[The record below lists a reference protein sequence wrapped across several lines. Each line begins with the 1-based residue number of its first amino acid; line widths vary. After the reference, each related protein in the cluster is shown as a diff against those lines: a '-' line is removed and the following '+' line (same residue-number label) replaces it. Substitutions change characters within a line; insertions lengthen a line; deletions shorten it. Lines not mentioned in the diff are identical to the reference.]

1 MPATSP
7 KTIVPDTAARK
18 IRVILA
24 DDHAVVRQGFRRI
37 LEESPALEVVG
48 EAGSGADAVRLALE
62 KQPDVAVLDLTMPGG
77 ISGIEAARQI
87 TAKAPQVRILIL
99 SMHADEAYL
108 AEAFEAGARGYLL
121 KDSIDFE
128 LVQAVQAVYKGS
140 SFLSSTLTTN
150 VLEDYLEYSR
160 TKRSRNR
167 LSVLTDREREVL
179 CLVDEGKSNKE
190 ISQVLNLSQNTVE
203 THRARCMEK
212 LGLHNTAEMVL
223 YAVRKGL
230 VC

>member
-1 MPATSP
+1 MSRAVVSDAAT
-7 KTIVPDTAARK
+7 RK

-48 EAGSGADAVRLALE
+48 EAGSGAEAVRLALE

-99 SMHADEAYL
+99 SMHSEEAYL
-108 AEAFEAGARGYLL
+108 VESFEAGACGYLL

-128 LVQAVQAVYKGS
+128 LVQAVQAVYKGN
-140 SFLSSTLTTN
+140 SFLSSTLTSN

-160 TKRSRNR
+160 SKRSRNR
-167 LSVLTDREREVL
+167 LRVLTDREREVL
-179 CLVDEGKSNKE
+179 CLVAEGKSNKE
-190 ISQVLNLSQNTVE
+190 ISQLLNLSQNTVE

>member
-1 MPATSP
+1 MSRAIVSDAAT
-7 KTIVPDTAARK
+7 RK

-48 EAGSGADAVRLALE
+48 EAGSGAEAVRLALE

-99 SMHADEAYL
+99 SMHSEEAYL
-108 AEAFEAGARGYLL
+108 VESFEAGACGYLL

-128 LVQAVQAVYKGS
+128 LVQAVQAVYKGN
-140 SFLSSTLTTN
+140 SFLSSTLTSN

-160 TKRSRNR
+160 SKRSRNR
-167 LSVLTDREREVL
+167 LRVLTDREREVL
-179 CLVDEGKSNKE
+179 CLVAEGKSNKE
-190 ISQVLNLSQNTVE
+190 ISQLLNLSQNTVE